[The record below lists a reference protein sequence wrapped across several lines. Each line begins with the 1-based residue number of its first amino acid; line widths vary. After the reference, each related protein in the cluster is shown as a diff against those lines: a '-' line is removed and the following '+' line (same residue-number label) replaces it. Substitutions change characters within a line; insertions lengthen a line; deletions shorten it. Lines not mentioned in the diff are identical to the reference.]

1 MEVEQTPQPGR
12 GERDQGS
19 GAPEVLTGL
28 CHVRVPVGDPWRSRD
43 WYATVLDFV
52 PVLDIEV
59 ELGLVGVVLR
69 HRCGV
74 VVGLHHDP
82 VRAAA
87 LSGFAV
93 VGLAVRDETALSR
106 WAEVLDEQGVPHGP
120 IEEGHLGWYFDVP
133 DPDGIAVRIH
143 AGLPP
148 YAEEG

>member
-1 MEVEQTPQPGR
+1 MSDQAPQPSR
-12 GERDQGS
+12 READRGS
-19 GAPEVLTGL
+19 GPPEVLTGL

-43 WYATVLDFV
+43 WYANALGFV
-52 PVLDIEV
+52 PVLDV
-59 ELGLVGVVLR
+59 EEERGLVGVVLK
-69 HRCGV
+69 HRCGF

-82 VRAAA
+82 SRAAA

-93 VGLAVRDETALSR
+93 VGLAVPDEAALAR
-106 WAEVLDEQGVPHGP
+106 WAEVLDEQGILHGP

-148 YAEEG
+148 YVEEG